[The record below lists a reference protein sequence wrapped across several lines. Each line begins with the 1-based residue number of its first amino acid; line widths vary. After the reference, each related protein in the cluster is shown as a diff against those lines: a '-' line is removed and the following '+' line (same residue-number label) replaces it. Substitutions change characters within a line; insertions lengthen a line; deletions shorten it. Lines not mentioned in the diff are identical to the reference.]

1 MPAPFVAASCGVLL
15 GTLTFLATAWLW
27 RSGATH
33 AAALTAEVALL
44 LALTCVAA
52 FAVLAGPARMRR
64 ARVPIDRVVPPAWWP
79 RDTDTAP
86 LLAACVG
93 APLVIAAGIAVLV
106 FR

>member
-15 GTLTFLATAWLW
+15 GVLTFLVTAWLW

-33 AAALTAEVALL
+33 AAALMAETALL

-64 ARVPIDRVVPPAWWP
+64 ARVPIDRVVPPTWWP
-79 RDTDTAP
+79 RDSDAAP

-93 APLVIAAGIAVLV
+93 APLVIGAGLAVLI

>member
-15 GTLTFLATAWLW
+15 GIVTFLATAWLW

-44 LALTCVAA
+44 LSLTFIAG

-64 ARVPIDRVVPPAWWP
+64 ARVPIDRVVPPSWWP
-79 RDTDTAP
+79 RDSEAAP

-93 APLVIAAGIAVLV
+93 APLVIASGIAVLV